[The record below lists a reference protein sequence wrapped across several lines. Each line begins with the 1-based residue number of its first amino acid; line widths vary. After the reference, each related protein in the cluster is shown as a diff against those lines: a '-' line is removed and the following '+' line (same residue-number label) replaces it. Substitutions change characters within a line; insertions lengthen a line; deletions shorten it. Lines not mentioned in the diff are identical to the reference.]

1 MLKYLLSFALIL
13 LCTIGYS
20 QEQYSFESEL
30 DSISNEAQ
38 ATSYIEQHKAL
49 QGKIIIFNK
58 EKHHSKLADDLFEL
72 GKGGKKTYD
81 SEQEKT
87 IYKLIDR
94 KGVLHHRV
102 SYILLDGNKKSMQE
116 ITTLRN
122 MIISKYNEG
131 IPFDELAKKYSMDI
145 NGRRGGDSGWFA
157 HGEMLPEF
165 EDEVISNHHAN
176 GSIFKID
183 IPSKKWYYMV
193 LKTYDKMMIDEIKV
207 LKIVEP
213 ITR

>member
-1 MLKYLLSFALIL
+1 MKPIFILVSIFLLSFNIIFAQELI
-13 LCTIGYS
+13 
-20 QEQYSFESEL
+20 ENEL
-30 DSISNEAQ
+30 DSVKTESEA
-38 ATSYIEQHKAL
+38 TNFIEHHKSVN
-49 QGKIIIFNK
+49 GKLITFNR

-72 GKGGKKTYD
+72 GNGGKKTYD
-81 SEQEKT
+81 SEREKT

-94 KGVLHHRV
+94 KGVLHHRI

-116 ITTLRN
+116 ISSLQNT
-122 MIISKYNEG
+122 IISKYNEG
-131 IPFDELAKKYSMDI
+131 ASFEELAKRFSMDI
-145 NGRRGGDSGWFA
+145 NGKRGGDSGWFA
-157 HGEMLPEF
+157 QGEMLSEF
-165 EDEVISNHHAN
+165 EEKVISGNHAT

-183 IPSKKWYYMV
+183 IPSKKRYYVV

>member
-1 MLKYLLSFALIL
+1 MKPKNILVSIFLLSIKIIFA
-13 LCTIGYS
+13 
-20 QEQYSFESEL
+20 QEQIEAQL
-30 DSISNEAQ
+30 DSITTESEATQ
-38 ATSYIEQHKAL
+38 FIEHHKSVN
-49 QGKIIIFNK
+49 GKLITFNR
-58 EKHHSKLADDLFEL
+58 EKHHTKLADDLFDL
-72 GKGGKKTYD
+72 GNGSKKTYD

-102 SYILLDGNKKSMQE
+102 SYILLDGHKKSMQE

-131 IPFDELAKKYSMDI
+131 IPFEELAKRYSMDI

-157 HGEMLPEF
+157 QGEMLPEF
-165 EDEVISNHHAN
+165 ENEVISNHHTN

-183 IPSKKWYYMV
+183 IPSKKWYYVV
-193 LKTYDKMMIDEIKV
+193 LKTYDKKMIDEIKV